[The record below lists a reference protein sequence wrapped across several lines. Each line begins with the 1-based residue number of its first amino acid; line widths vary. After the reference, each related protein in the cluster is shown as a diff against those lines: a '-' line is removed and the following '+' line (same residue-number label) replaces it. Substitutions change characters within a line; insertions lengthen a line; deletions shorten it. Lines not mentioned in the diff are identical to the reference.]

1 MSLQSHFNQFLTI
14 ENFILAYNRLQTSS
28 RNLYKEL
35 YHEDL
40 KIFGLFLEQNI
51 KALINEIEQEIFSAE
66 SSYKIFVPKK
76 NNLVRPLSLLKFKD
90 LLVYQAII
98 NTISEN
104 VWDDIFH
111 YYNNVVFGNIY
122 TTSKDS
128 EKDRKFFFKPWKQQ
142 WKRFEQRTINYYE
155 NGYKYLTEFDIA
167 SFFDMIDHH
176 ILSQILEA
184 KYKINQKLINLLLKL
199 LEAFTKDSNH
209 STYNS
214 KHGIPQGPI
223 GSSFLGD
230 IYLFHLDQEI
240 KNNKSLDIKY
250 IRYVDDI
257 RVFSKDNITGKKAV
271 AYLDLLSRDLGLIP
285 QVNKILVREIQS
297 KDELIKNQKN
307 GFSKIALEYKAKEGS
322 LKSKTHRN
330 LKKNFLKCFDK
341 ANNEYLDK
349 TIISFSL
356 YKLNKDEEIKLKI
369 IERIEDLYIHFEA
382 ILYYFKKHF
391 KDDDEIITFLMDILI
406 DENLLFHYIAA
417 LILKV
422 FPEIVFI
429 PEVYDKYFRKKQR
442 HWIVQ
447 YFMINWLYQN
457 KKFEIINSL
466 DSENYFL
473 MREINNFKFKII
485 NDEEYS
491 KIFIN
496 ELLVNKDCLVA
507 LQGVYLDPFIIS
519 RDSLD
524 ITNSNE
530 YVRYII
536 SQDTN
541 NYINYTLMHS
551 FSIQSSQLFFDINFW
566 DNNKFKE
573 LIMCFRLFF
582 QYRNIDPSKSLLNLN
597 LFNELIYE
605 KLCQIFNINLPEKC
619 TYGDNLNNNYIEIFL
634 PITNRCFT
642 IINKERNQRTDAHLY
657 DKEGNIRERI
667 DRHELEKL
675 VSKQVKALDEI
686 CSFDFQPHLLVNS

>member
-1 MSLQSHFNQFLTI
+1 MSSQSHFNQFLTI

-51 KALINEIEQEIFSAE
+51 KVLINDVEQEIFSAE

-104 VWDDIFH
+104 VWDDISD

-128 EKDRKFFFKPWKQQ
+128 EKDRIFFFKPWKQQ
-142 WKRFEQRTINYYE
+142 WKMFEQRTINYYE

-167 SFFDMIDHH
+167 SFFDIIDHH
-176 ILSQILEA
+176 ILSQILETT
-184 KYKINQKLINLLLKL
+184 YKIDQKLVNLLLKL

-209 STYNS
+209 PTYNS

-285 QVNKILVREIQS
+285 QVNKILVSEIES

-349 TIISFSL
+349 TLISFSL
-356 YKLNKDEEIKLKI
+356 YKLNKDEDIKSVI
-369 IERIEDLYIHFEA
+369 IEKIEDLYIHFEA

-391 KDDDEIITFLMDILI
+391 KEDDEIIIFLMDILI

-466 DSENYFL
+466 YSENYFL
-473 MREINNFKFKII
+473 MREINNFRFKII
-485 NDEEYS
+485 KDQEYS
-491 KIFIN
+491 KIFIKS
-496 ELLVNKDCLVA
+496 LLVNKDCLVA

-524 ITNSNE
+524 VTNINE

-541 NYINYTLMHS
+541 NYINYTLTHS
-551 FSIQSSQLFFDINFW
+551 LSIQSSQLFFDANFW
-566 DNNKFKE
+566 DKNKYKE

-605 KLCQIFNINLPEKC
+605 KLCQSFNINLPEKS
-619 TYGDNLNNNYIEIFL
+619 TYGDNLNNNRIEIFL
-634 PITNRCFT
+634 PITNRCLK
-642 IINKERNQRTDAHLY
+642 IINEERNQRTDAHLY

-686 CSFDFQPHLLVNS
+686 CSFDFQPPLLVNS